1 MSSETGMVSVH
12 EKAGKLRNFLT
23 DSRVKDQIGM
33 ACTAGLKVDKVIRTT
48 MTLVQS
54 TPALLDCSQAS
65 ILAGIVKATEL
76 GLELTGAMGH
86 AYLIPYINKG
96 VPTANFQLGYRGLM
110 ELAHRSDK
118 IVRFDARI
126 VYANDEFSIDY
137 SQNPPFKHK
146 PCLHGEAGEIIGVY
160 SSAFLRGGATD
171 IEYMTVQQIMEH
183 RDKYSKAGA
192 SSPWAT
198 AFAEMAK
205 KTVIKRLAK
214 RLPLSTDIQVAI
226 DEDDQ
231 PFYGVAF
238 SQAPDNLLENNPDKT
253 ENAARKST
261 GTSKLKNALASAL
274 APKEQPAE

>member
-238 SQAPDNLLENNPDKT
+238 SQAPDNLLENNSDKT